1 MGFGSVLENG
11 CPSLSGTEGELVSVR
26 VSVEPRLLEE
36 LLETLAQVPFPIN
49 PQLHHQPLS
58 NHGSTIVEF
67 PAYSG
72 RLEDVRRTL
81 ARAGFDPQT
90 VEVKNM
96 LEEIRLHHAA
106 AG

>member
-1 MGFGSVLENG
+1 MGSWSVLQNG
-11 CPSLSGTEGELVSVR
+11 SPVLSGTEGELVSVR
-26 VSVEPRLLEE
+26 VSVEPKLLED
-36 LLETLAQVPFPIN
+36 LLATLAEVPFPIN
-49 PQLHHQPLS
+49 PQLHHQPPS

-81 ARAGFDPQT
+81 ARAGFDPRS

-96 LEEIRLHHAA
+96 LEEIRFHHAA
-106 AG
+106 G